1 MVAENLGLAKKGI
14 VALGIGLKSFGTL
27 KREAPGDDCYH
38 PSPGTEVMLAQ
49 IKAVIKTAGTT
60 HRFKTISNL

>member
-1 MVAENLGLAKKGI
+1 MAENLGLAKKGI
-14 VALGIGLKSFGTL
+14 VALGIGLSFGTL
-27 KREAPGDDCYH
+27 KRQAPGNDCYH

-49 IKAVIKTAGTT
+49 IKAVITTAATT